1 MKNQNKEC
9 NGALYS
15 GDGKVFL
22 KLLNQECCYYAVEN
36 GTESIS
42 DNAFATLSFSNKT
55 EFLDLPDSVT
65 KLGSGAFQRMA
76 LNSIAI
82 PPKVTEIPEKLLFG
96 CTNPAGR
103 SGMHKSGSVLEVPKP
118 NPYHITT

>member
-1 MKNQNKEC
+1 MMKNQNKEC

-96 CTNPAGR
+96 
-103 SGMHKSGSVLEVPKP
+103 
-118 NPYHITT
+118 

>member
-1 MKNQNKEC
+1 MIKNQNKEC

-22 KLLNQECCYYAVEN
+22 KLLNQECCYYTVEN

-76 LNSIAI
+76 LNSIANSSKGNRNTG
-82 PPKVTEIPEKLLFG
+82 KVIVRLYQ
-96 CTNPAGR
+96 
-103 SGMHKSGSVLEVPKP
+103 S
-118 NPYHITT
+118 

>member
-1 MKNQNKEC
+1 MMKNQNKEC

-65 KLGSGAFQRMA
+65 KLGSGAFQGW
-76 LNSIAI
+76 L
-82 PPKVTEIPEKLLFG
+82 
-96 CTNPAGR
+96 
-103 SGMHKSGSVLEVPKP
+103 
-118 NPYHITT
+118 

>member
-65 KLGSGAFQRMA
+65 KLGSGAFHRFRQWAESGIETGLPAPRGTSSVQECRKICQR
-76 LNSIAI
+76 
-82 PPKVTEIPEKLLFG
+82 G
-96 CTNPAGR
+96 Q
-103 SGMHKSGSVLEVPKP
+103 
-118 NPYHITT
+118 